1 MTRLHRA
8 GTINPSGITRMLT
21 TSIDR
26 GPFSHEE
33 AIEVGDSRPKAAYER
48 VSAYIKRV
56 LGSFGV
62 RPVRSVYNAQAE
74 FPILPNIIRFGNVGD
89 HVDDLGPEGEL
100 FALLVLQAG
109 KARISTMRDS
119 LVVQRGDFI
128 ILPPKTTHWA
138 EYAKGPR
145 TKALCWSVKKSPA

>member
-33 AIEVGDSRPKAAYER
+33 AIEVGNSRPKAAYER

-62 RPVRSVYNAQAE
+62 HPVKSIYNSQE
-74 FPILPNIIRFGNVGD
+74 PILPNIIRFGNVGD